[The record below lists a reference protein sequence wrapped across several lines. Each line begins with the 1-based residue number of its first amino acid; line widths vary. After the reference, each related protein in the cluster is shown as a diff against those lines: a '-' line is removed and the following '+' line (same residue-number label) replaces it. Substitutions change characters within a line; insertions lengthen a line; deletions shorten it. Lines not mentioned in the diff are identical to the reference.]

1 MKVSWNELKQRR
13 VVQILIS
20 YIAGGFVA
28 LNVFDQLADR
38 GVVPELVYRIAL
50 IWYVFGIPAALLIG
64 WFHGEKGRQKAP
76 LSEISLLVM
85 LVVMASGMSVSS
97 YAREAA
103 EREQLKALENPLQM
117 NRIAVTYFE
126 DHTDGEYRYLAD
138 GLTED
143 LILEL
148 SQVSGLSVV
157 SRAGVLQYR
166 DTPIAQDSLARALQ
180 VGTIVEGDVE
190 RRGNNLRVQ
199 LRLVEGNRGNVWR
212 RHTINIGMD
221 EALAARDSV
230 VRATAQLLRAWLGE
244 ETRIA
249 VTAATTRSTGAWALL
264 QQGEKTFKDANAA
277 FGGGAAEEAARL
289 FDEADS
295 LYARAALADASW
307 AEPHISRAA
316 LAYRRSLIAPRS
328 SPEAVRW
335 TEVAAAHADEALQ
348 RSARAARAYEM
359 RGTANYYR
367 HLMGVEADA
376 RADAARLA
384 SAKADLERA
393 VAFDPLLASA
403 HASLAH
409 VYSHTEND
417 VNRSV
422 LAAQRAWEADRY
434 LENADRVLWR
444 LFGGTLDQGSFNT
457 ASKWCSEA
465 LRRFPDNWR
474 LAGCELQL
482 MVSPAVESPD
492 IERAWAIA
500 EHVVETAPPEWKES
514 QRILYSIFVAGAIAR
529 AADRAGSEVL
539 RDSARAVVRRAV
551 ADLTP
556 ALDPNRELFAWSAFV
571 WVLIGDHDRALEVL
585 EQHAAAEPQLYEN
598 TERNWRLQPLESNP
612 RFRRIMGWN

>member
-1 MKVSWNELKQRR
+1 MKVSWSELKQRR

-38 GVVPELVYRIAL
+38 GVVPELVYRVAL

-85 LVVMASGMSVSS
+85 LFVMATGMSVSS
-97 YAREAA
+97 YSREAA

-166 DTPIAQDSLARALQ
+166 DAPIPQDSLARALQ

-190 RRGNNLRVQ
+190 RRGNSLRVQ

-212 RHTINIGMD
+212 RHTINIGVD

-244 ETRIA
+244 ETRI
-249 VTAATTRSTGAWALL
+249 VMTAATTRSTGAWALL
-264 QQGEKTFKDANAA
+264 QQGEKAFKDANAA
-277 FGGGAAEEAARL
+277 FGAGAAEDAARL
-289 FDEADS
+289 FGEADS

-316 LAYRRSLIAPRS
+316 LAYRRSRIAPRS

-335 TEVAAAHADEALQ
+335 TEVAVEHANEALQ
-348 RSARAARAYEM
+348 RSARAARAYEL
-359 RGTANYYR
+359 RGTANYWR
-367 HLMGVEADA
+367 VIMGVEADA
-376 RADAARLA
+376 RAEAALFA

-393 VAFDPLLASA
+393 VTFDPLLASA
-403 HASLAH
+403 HATLAH
-409 VYSHTEND
+409 VYAREND
-417 VNRSV
+417 LNQSV
-422 LAAQRAWEADRY
+422 LAAQKALDRDMY
-434 LENADRVLWR
+434 LENADLVLWR
-444 LFGGTLDQGSFNT
+444 LFGITLDQGSFNT

-465 LRRFPDNWR
+465 LRRFPDDYR
-474 LAGCELQL
+474 LVSCELQL
-482 MVSPAVESPD
+482 MTSPSVPSPD

-500 EHVVETAPPEWKES
+500 DRVVELAPPERKES
-514 QRILYSIFVAGAIAR
+514 QRIWQSIWAAGAIGR

-539 RDSARAVVRRAV
+539 RDSARAVLRRAM
-551 ADLTP
+551 ADATP
-556 ALDPNRELFAWSAFV
+556 AMDPNREMLGASAFI
-571 WVLIGDHDRALEVL
+571 WVLIGDHERAIQVM
-585 EQHAAAEPQLYEN
+585 EQHAAAEPQLYEDA
-598 TERNWRLQPLESNP
+598 EINWRWRPLETNP

>member
-1 MKVSWNELKQRR
+1 MKVAWSELKQRR

-76 LSEISLLVM
+76 LSEISLLVL

-117 NRIAVTYFE
+117 NRIAVTYFD

-166 DTPIAQDSLARALQ
+166 DAPIAQDSLARALQ

-190 RRGNNLRVQ
+190 RRGNSLRVQ

-212 RHTINIGMD
+212 RHTINIGVD

-264 QQGEKTFKDANAA
+264 QQGEKAFKDANAA
-277 FGGGAAEEAARL
+277 FGSGAADDAFRL

-307 AEPHISRAA
+307 AEPLISRAA
-316 LAYRRSLIAPRS
+316 LAYRRSRIVPRS

-335 TEVAAAHADEALQ
+335 TEVAVGHADEALQ
-348 RSARAARAYEM
+348 RSARAARAYEQ
-359 RGTANYYR
+359 RGMANYWR
-367 HLMGVEADA
+367 HLMGADADA
-376 RADAARLA
+376 RADAARAA

-403 HASLAH
+403 HASLSFM
-409 VYSHTEND
+409 YGRD
-417 VNRSV
+417 GDLNRAI
-422 LAAQRAWEADRY
+422 LAAQRAWEVDMY
-434 LENADRVLWR
+434 LENVELVLWR
-444 LFGGTLDQGSFNT
+444 LFGGTFEQGSFNT
-457 ASKWCSEA
+457 ASKWCTEG
-465 LRRFPDNWR
+465 LRRFPDDYR
-474 LAGCELQL
+474 LVSCELIL
-482 MVSPAVESPD
+482 MMSPIVEIPD
-492 IERAWAIA
+492 IERVWEIA
-500 EHVVETAPPEWKES
+500 DRVVELAPPRLQEG
-514 QRILYSIFVAGAIAR
+514 QRIRQSIYAAGAIAR
-529 AADRAGSEVL
+529 AADKAGSEVL
-539 RDSARAVVRRAV
+539 RDSARAVVRRAI

-556 ALDPNRELFAWSAFV
+556 AVDPNRELLGAAAFT
-571 WVLIGDHDRALEVL
+571 WVLIGDHDMAIQLL
-585 EQHAAAEPQLYEN
+585 EQHAAAEPQLFE
-598 TERNWRLQPLESNP
+598 EAAEAVWKWRPLESNP
-612 RFRRIMGWN
+612 RYRRLMGWN